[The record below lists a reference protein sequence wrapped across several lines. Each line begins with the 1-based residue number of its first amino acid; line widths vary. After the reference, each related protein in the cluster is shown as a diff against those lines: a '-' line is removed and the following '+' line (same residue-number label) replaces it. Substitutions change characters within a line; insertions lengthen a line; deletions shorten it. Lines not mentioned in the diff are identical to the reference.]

1 MSNLVNNNDLINNI
15 IKLGN
20 ITNIDDELL
29 NIDLLNDKLE
39 DYQYYKNSNFDLHK
53 YLKENKYFN
62 KEINKVYNDLCKKY
76 NEHNLNIKNKI
87 IVKDRILTSLLL
99 KKLNTFAID
108 SLWKINKENDN
119 ILYLNCDTNIIL
131 HKIFYKYIE
140 KSLNYNEK
148 LKISSI
154 NLINYEHGKSS
165 NFIIEKEENL
175 NGPIILINL
184 NYDWDTLYEGN
195 LIMKNIINNE
205 ILNYQLIPGQV
216 KLLEPYIIYR
226 EEDLS
231 VYAKISNKS
240 KLILEYKTY
249 I

>member
-1 MSNLVNNNDLINNI
+1 MSNLINNNDLINDI
-15 IKLGN
+15 IKLGD
-20 ITNIDDELL
+20 ITNIEDDLL

-39 DYQYYKNSNFDLHK
+39 DWQYYKDVNFNLHN
-53 YLKENKYFN
+53 YLKENNYFN
-62 KEINKVYNDLCKKY
+62 KEINKIYKDLHEKY
-76 NEHNLNIKNKI
+76 HNNNLNITNKI
-87 IVKDRILTSLLL
+87 GTKDRVLTSLLL
-99 KKLNTFAID
+99 KNLNNFAIN

-119 ILYLNCDTNIIL
+119 ILYLNCDSNIFL

-140 KSLNYNEK
+140 KSLKYNEK

-154 NLINYEHGKSS
+154 KLINYEHGKSS
-165 NFIIEKEENL
+165 NFVIEKEDNL

-184 NYDWDTLYEGN
+184 NYDWNTLYEGN
-195 LIMKNIINNE
+195 LIFKNIINNE
-205 ILNYQLIPGQV
+205 ILNYQLIPGQI
-216 KLLEPYIIYR
+216 KIFDPYIIYR

-231 VYAKISNKS
+231 VYAKIDKKT